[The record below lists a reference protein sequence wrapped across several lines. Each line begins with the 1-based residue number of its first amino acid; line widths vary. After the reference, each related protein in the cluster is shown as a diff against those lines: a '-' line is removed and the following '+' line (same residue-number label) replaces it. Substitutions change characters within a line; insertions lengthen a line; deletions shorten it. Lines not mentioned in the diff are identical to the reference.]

1 MGRRADETE
10 VEKLPAEISDALDDL
25 FEAFG
30 NLRFP
35 NKAMVVLAELALTEY
50 RLAVR
55 SIDRKH
61 WHGQLVNVAKV
72 CAEFDKGTADE
83 PKNDHDLEA
92 VVHEDGDERPNE
104 EQRRDPDD

>member
-10 VEKLPAEISDALDDL
+10 VEKLPQEISEALDDL

-30 NLRFP
+30 NLQFP

-72 CAEFDKGTADE
+72 CAEFDKGTADKPE
-83 PKNDHDLEA
+83 NDHDLEA

-104 EQRRDPDD
+104 ERQREPDD